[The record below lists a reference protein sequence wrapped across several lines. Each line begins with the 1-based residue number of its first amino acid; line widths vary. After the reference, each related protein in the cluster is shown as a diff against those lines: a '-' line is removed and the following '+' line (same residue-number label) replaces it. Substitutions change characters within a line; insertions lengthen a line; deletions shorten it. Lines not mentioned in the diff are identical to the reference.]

1 MQSRKRKSDWIS
13 GTGKPPQ
20 EDGEKESRSH
30 KKARSGEAGTG
41 DNSFLPTG
49 RNHTKQR

>member
-41 DNSFLPTG
+41 CIWICCTG
-49 RNHTKQR
+49 